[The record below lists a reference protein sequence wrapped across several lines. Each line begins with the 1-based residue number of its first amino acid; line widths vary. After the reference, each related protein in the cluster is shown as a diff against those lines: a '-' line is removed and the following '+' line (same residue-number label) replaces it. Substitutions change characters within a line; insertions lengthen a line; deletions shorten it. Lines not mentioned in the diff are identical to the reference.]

1 MTSQIVGLVRS
12 LLVEDLAAYRSR
24 TAELDAAG
32 WKAFGELVGAAFQQ
46 AVEQRYPDGPVADRA
61 AGGVGALVDEAR
73 RPYLGSSVDVDREAA
88 AVLVR
93 SALGDDAGVARL
105 LADFDEPELARIEL
119 VLTRRMLAEAGRAGD
134 GLGQFL
140 AEAESAASPWAS
152 AQPRPA

>member
-1 MTSQIVGLVRS
+1 MASQIVGLVRS
-12 LLVEDLAAYRSR
+12 LLVEDLSAYGRR

-32 WKAFGELVGAAFQQ
+32 RKAFGELVGAAFQR
-46 AVEQRYPDGPVADRA
+46 AVEQRYPDP
-61 AGGVGALVDEAR
+61 AGTAGIGALVDEAR
-73 RPYLGSSVDVDREAA
+73 RPYLGSTVDVDREAA

-119 VLTRRMLAEAGRAGD
+119 VLTRQLLVETGLAGD
-134 GLGQFL
+134 GLEQFL

-152 AQPRPA
+152 ARS